1 MAICFLCIIYQIISN
16 DKSNRAG
23 RAWMAAMA
31 ATAATN
37 PLFNKEAITA
47 ANRMVAMMGVT
58 AN

>member
-23 RAWMAAMA
+23 RAWMA